1 MDKTL
6 NITEDFATLF
16 SEYVKNEK
24 QEGQIAKGK
33 VIAVERDAVV
43 IDVGLKSE
51 GRIPLSEFSLAGGN
65 ANITIGEEI
74 DVFIEKFEG
83 RHGNTILSREK
94 AIRDD
99 AWKKFEELYKQDA
112 TVEGVIIGRVK
123 GGFAV
128 ELGGIVAFLPGSQV
142 DIRPIKDTSVLLN
155 ISQPLKILKMDPEHG
170 NVVVSRRAI
179 LEESRR
185 EAKEELLSNIKEG
198 MILEGV
204 IKNITDYGAF
214 VDLKSTDGLLHITD
228 ISWNKI
234 SHPSEVLSIGQT
246 VRTIVIKYNPETQR
260 ISLGL
265 KQLEKNPW
273 EELKDKYQV
282 GMKFKGKITSITDY
296 GAFVA
301 LEPGVEG
308 LVYHTEI
315 NWTAKNTHPSKRVK
329 IGEEVE
335 VMVLDIDIQKHRI
348 SLSMKQ
354 CQTNPWDEFAEAYPI
369 GTKMSCVVKSMS
381 DYCLFVVRQEDVH
394 NESSMAII
402 VPISELSWTKS
413 GDEVIKQYN
422 RDDVIECVIT
432 NIDSERER
440 ITASIRQLTP
450 DVIAELAPNWIK
462 AEYVKAIVA
471 AVQSDSIIVE
481 LEQGI
486 KATISK
492 AELAKHR
499 EDQEPSKF
507 IIGDQVDVKVLS
519 FDKATRRINASL
531 KALEELRSAKAFAE
545 FSGANAANASL
556 GDLLGSVLNKQDKK
570 DEE

>member
-16 SEYVKNEK
+16 AEYVKNEK
-24 QEGQIAKGK
+24 QEGQIARGK
-33 VIAVERDAVV
+33 VVAVERDAVIV
-43 IDVGLKSE
+43 DVGLKSE
-51 GRIPLSEFSLAGGN
+51 GRIPLSEFALAGGST
-65 ANITIGEEI
+65 NISVGDEVE
-74 DVFIEKFEG
+74 VFVERFEG
-83 RHGNTILSREK
+83 RGGNTILSREK
-94 AIRDD
+94 AIRND
-99 AWKKFEELYKQDA
+99 AWKKFEELHKQDA
-112 TVEGVIIGRVK
+112 TVEGMIIGRVK

-142 DIRPIKDTSVLLN
+142 DIRPIKDASVLLN
-155 ISQPLKILKMDPEHG
+155 ISQPLKILKMDAEHG

-179 LEESRR
+179 LEESRK

-234 SHPSEVLSIGQT
+234 SHPSEVLTIGQLVKT
-246 VRTIVIKYNPETQR
+246 VVIKYNPETQR

-273 EELKDKYQV
+273 EDLKDKYQA
-282 GMKFKGKITSITDY
+282 GMKFEGKITSITDY

-329 IGEEVE
+329 VGEEVE

-354 CQTNPWDEFAEAYPI
+354 CQPNPWDDFAEEFPI
-369 GTKMSCVVKSMS
+369 GTKMVCIVKSMS
-381 DYCLFVVRQEDVH
+381 DYCLFVVREDDIQDEGAMV
-394 NESSMAII
+394 II
-402 VPISELSWTKS
+402 IPISELS
-413 GDEVIKQYN
+413 
-422 RDDVIECVIT
+422 
-432 NIDSERER
+432 
-440 ITASIRQLTP
+440 
-450 DVIAELAPNWIK
+450 
-462 AEYVKAIVA
+462 
-471 AVQSDSIIVE
+471 
-481 LEQGI
+481 
-486 KATISK
+486 
-492 AELAKHR
+492 
-499 EDQEPSKF
+499 
-507 IIGDQVDVKVLS
+507 
-519 FDKATRRINASL
+519 
-531 KALEELRSAKAFAE
+531 
-545 FSGANAANASL
+545 
-556 GDLLGSVLNKQDKK
+556 
-570 DEE
+570 